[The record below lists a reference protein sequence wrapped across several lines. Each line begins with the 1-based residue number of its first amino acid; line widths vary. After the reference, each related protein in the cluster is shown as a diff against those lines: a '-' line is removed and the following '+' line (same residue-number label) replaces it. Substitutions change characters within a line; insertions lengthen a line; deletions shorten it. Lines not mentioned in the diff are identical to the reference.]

1 MIELNTMASY
11 IDKVLIAGE
20 RVVYQARLS
29 LWPFTGWILL
39 GVVTLPIVI
48 GLIILLWVWMRYAST
63 ELAITNKRII
73 VKFGFINRSTVELNL
88 ARVESLVEAQTAS
101 ATEALSGEALARRLK
116 EALAT
121 NTIAGVADTDA
132 RRRGEAEEVRAAQAA
147 WKRLGPVPGSAG
159 AELEE
164 RFRTACN
171 RFFEQQPDQP
181 ASGPRRPRHPVA
193 TG

>member
-1 MIELNTMASY
+1 MASY

-88 ARVESLVEAQTAS
+88 ARVESLQVHQS
-101 ATEALSGEALARRLK
+101 LFGRMFDYGSILISG
-116 EALAT
+116 
-121 NTIAGVADTDA
+121 AGSP
-132 RRRGEAEEVRAAQAA
+132 QA
-147 WKRLGPVPGSAG
+147 PVPGIAHP
-159 AELEE
+159 LE
-164 RFRTACN
+164 FRK
-171 RFFEQQPDQP
+171 FFME
-181 ASGPRRPRHPVA
+181 A
-193 TG
+193 TDATQSLRAMVS

>member
-1 MIELNTMASY
+1 MASY

-88 ARVESLVEAQTAS
+88 ARVESLQVHQSLFGRMFRPAIS
-101 ATEALSGEALARRLK
+101 RSG
-116 EALAT
+116 
-121 NTIAGVADTDA
+121 
-132 RRRGEAEEVRAAQAA
+132 
-147 WKRLGPVPGSAG
+147 
-159 AELEE
+159 
-164 RFRTACN
+164 
-171 RFFEQQPDQP
+171 
-181 ASGPRRPRHPVA
+181 
-193 TG
+193 

>member
-1 MIELNTMASY
+1 MASY

-63 ELAITNKRII
+63 ELAITNKRVI

-88 ARVESLVEAQTAS
+88 ARVESLQVHQS
-101 ATEALSGEALARRLK
+101 LFGRMFDYGSILISG
-116 EALAT
+116 
-121 NTIAGVADTDA
+121 AGSP
-132 RRRGEAEEVRAAQAA
+132 QA
-147 WKRLGPVPGSAG
+147 PVPGIAQP
-159 AELEE
+159 LE
-164 RFRTACN
+164 FRK
-171 RFFEQQPDQP
+171 FFME
-181 ASGPRRPRHPVA
+181 A
-193 TG
+193 TDATQSVRAMGS

>member
-1 MIELNTMASY
+1 MASY

-20 RVVYQARLS
+20 RIVYQARLS

-88 ARVESLVEAQTAS
+88 ARVESLQVHQS
-101 ATEALSGEALARRLK
+101 LFGRMFDYGSILISG
-116 EALAT
+116 
-121 NTIAGVADTDA
+121 AGSP
-132 RRRGEAEEVRAAQAA
+132 QA
-147 WKRLGPVPGSAG
+147 PVPGIAHP
-159 AELEE
+159 LE
-164 RFRTACN
+164 FRKFFMEAMDATQSLRTTA
-171 RFFEQQPDQP
+171 
-181 ASGPRRPRHPVA
+181 S
-193 TG
+193 